1 MSFSELIDVKEEHLK
16 NVDEELLTILLIDHT
31 TNKNIIWGTDIYS
44 NRGIGFDKKDNI
56 SIYKVTGNYKNVI
69 KPRTKKS
76 KEEQIKRSRDKAEV
90 FTPSWMCNKQN
101 NIVDSD
107 WFGYKD
113 VFNTEKNT
121 TWITK
126 KEAINFPTGKTWK
139 DYVELL
145 RLEISCGEAPYLVS
159 RYDTV
164 TGDIIKVN
172 ERIGLLDRKFRV
184 INENAQN
191 EDEWFEWSKIAI
203 KSIYGY
209 DWQGDNV
216 LIARENLL
224 YTFIDNYKFY
234 FSKKPD
240 LTLIKEIA
248 EIISWNI
255 WQMDGINFVI
265 PYSCKN
271 ERIVNAQL
279 NIFGEE
285 EVKVIECIGCKKNN
299 YNLHNG
305 IYSKI
310 MNWKTNRA
318 NKFVNIV
325 NKKGRW

>member
-1 MSFSELIDVKEEHLK
+1 MSFSELVDVKEESLK
-16 NVDEELLTILLIDHT
+16 DVDEELLAILLIDHT

-56 SIYKVTGNYKNVI
+56 SIYKVTGVYKNII

-76 KEEQIKRSRDKAEV
+76 KEEQLKRSRDKAEV

-101 NIVDSD
+101 NIVDSN
-107 WFGYKD
+107 WFGRD
-113 VFNTEKNT
+113 NVFNTEDKFSWKKNN
-121 TWITK
+121 K
-126 KEAINFPTGKTWK
+126 KIEFPVGKTWK
-139 DYVELL
+139 DYIELL
-145 RLEISCGEAPYLVS
+145 RLEVSCGEAPYLVS

-164 TGDIIKVN
+164 TGEIIDVDN
-172 ERIGLLDRKFRV
+172 RIGLLDRKFR
-184 INENAQN
+184 ILNENVN
-191 EDEWFEWSKIAI
+191 DFDEWLVWATKAM
-203 KSIYGY
+203 KSVYGF

-224 YTFIDNYKFY
+224 YTFIDNYKY
-234 FSKKPD
+234 KFSKKPD
-240 LTLIKEIA
+240 LQLIKEMA
-248 EIISWNI
+248 EIVSWNI

-285 EVKVIECIGCKKNN
+285 EVKVVECIGCKKNN

-310 MNWKTNRA
+310 MNWETNRP

-325 NKKGRW
+325 NKKGRL